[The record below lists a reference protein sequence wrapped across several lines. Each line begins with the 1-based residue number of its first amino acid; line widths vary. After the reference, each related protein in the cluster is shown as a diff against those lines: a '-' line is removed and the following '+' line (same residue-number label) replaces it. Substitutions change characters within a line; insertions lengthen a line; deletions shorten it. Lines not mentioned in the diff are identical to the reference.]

1 MKRGRSIWKIGWRVA
16 LSAVLLGW
24 IFHAIFLAEARR
36 LGPARGYI
44 WEQLSRA
51 EQWSLAWSHGPG
63 ELWRTLNL
71 VQPGALLLSLVFMG
85 MTIVLGLVR
94 WRLVLGAQG
103 LNLSLLRTAEI
114 SFVAHFFNSFLLGST
129 GGDLL
134 KAYYAARETHHKKAE
149 AVMTVLIDRLV
160 GLFAMLLFACLMMP
174 PNLDLL
180 RKHRRLAALCWLAV
194 LMMSACGSVL
204 SLSFWGGLSRT
215 WSSARVWLR
224 RLPKAELL
232 ERALDA
238 ARQFGREPML
248 LGKLLGISMV
258 LNVCC
263 VLQIMVLGWGLG
275 LQIPPLALFV
285 IVPVI
290 VCVSALP
297 ITPSGLGLRENLYV
311 LMLTVPELHVDA
323 TRALSLSLLAYAG
336 SLFWSLVGG
345 LVYLSRRDQDHLAE
359 IAAPVAVR
367 EVNGK

>member
-1 MKRGRSIWKIGWRVA
+1 M
-16 LSAVLLGW
+16 
-24 IFHAIFLAEARR
+24 
-36 LGPARGYI
+36 
-44 WEQLSRA
+44 
-51 EQWSLAWSHGPG
+51 
-63 ELWRTLNL
+63 
-71 VQPGALLLSLVFMG
+71 
-85 MTIVLGLVR
+85 
-94 WRLVLGAQG
+94 
-103 LNLSLLRTAEI
+103 
-114 SFVAHFFNSFLLGST
+114 
-129 GGDLL
+129 

-367 EVNGK
+367 RGQWKIARHRYASSSHSAASRPAPEGRRLRGILGRRLCSRRAAWTRTGRLRRGHVGQPGRGPGFISAYHSCGQTIRGGACH